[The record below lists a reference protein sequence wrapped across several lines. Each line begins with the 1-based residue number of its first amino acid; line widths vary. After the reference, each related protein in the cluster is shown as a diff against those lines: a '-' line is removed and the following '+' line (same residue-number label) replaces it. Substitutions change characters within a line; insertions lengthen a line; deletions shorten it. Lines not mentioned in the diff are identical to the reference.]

1 MSSPYFYYAL
11 PLLLNL
17 PVERKCRDSCWWSR
31 CYCFCYCYR
40 MRPQQPLS
48 SRCLSSPGD
57 RRFCRRRR
65 LRRFLFTFELLSLF
79 LRLSRKKRSFLPRAT
94 NNKERTQPRWQWL
107 QFFFKFV
114 AKSPALSTEQTD
126 QWHTFVHS
134 LSHLLFSIRDNFRF
148 DLRSTDRPTVT
159 AQPNVVVS
167 RWCHVFRWRCICH
180 RLSDGMC
187 PQKRQNFCTLH
198 TLTWM
203 NSTYTTLTYWIQFV

>member
-148 DLRSTDRPTVT
+148 DSRPTDRPSQHSQTSSSQDDVMFFDGD
-159 AQPNVVVS
+159 ASVVGFRMGCGEVS
-167 RWCHVFRWRCICH
+167 TKATE
-180 RLSDGMC
+180 L
-187 PQKRQNFCTLH
+187 LH
-198 TLTWM
+198 TAHTHL
-203 NSTYTTLTYWIQFV
+203 NEEHLH